1 MQKSKFLIACLFFIF
16 GLHATE
22 KPHII
27 YVLMDDMGQ
36 GDVSCFNPSSK
47 IHTPQI
53 DSLAKNGMMFTD
65 AHTNSSVCT
74 PTRYGILT
82 GRYAWRTHLK
92 KSVIGGTSP
101 SLIKPGRMTLASL
114 LKDQGYHTGM
124 IGKWHLGWD
133 FSFHPDSV
141 KIDPLYWGYTPG
153 TKIDYANGVKNGP
166 DVHGFDYYYAIPSSL
181 DIPPYVYV
189 ENGRVTNLDI
199 TEREGEEGKRLWRG
213 GPMSADFDIED
224 CTPNFFRRA
233 NQFIAKNAK
242 AEKPFFLYLPLPS
255 PHTPILPIKE
265 FQGKSGVNEYADFM
279 LQIDFHMGE
288 LIKTLKEHKIFDNTL
303 LIFTADNGISPRANI
318 EEINNAGHFPSN
330 GFRGRKADIFE
341 GGHRVPYIVTWPKGG
356 VKAGSISNQTIC
368 TTDMLATLADLLKV
382 KLPANAGEDS
392 YSTLPL
398 LMNRPYDFKRP
409 ATVHHSI
416 NGSFAIRQGD
426 WKLIFCPGSGGWP
439 KSDLTPEM
447 AKAQGLPLIQL
458 YNLKS
463 DPAETVN
470 LYADY
475 PHIVDRLTAQMQKY
489 IDQGRST
496 PGKAQK
502 NTGETAFLPE
512 GFAELSAKL
521 PRKVNKNVKVDGI
534 K

>member
-1 MQKSKFLIACLFFIF
+1 MNKFILLITLSLTTLLSA
-16 GLHATE
+16 A
-22 KPHII
+22 KQPNII

-47 IHTPQI
+47 IHTPHI
-53 DSLAKNGMMFTD
+53 DSLAANGMMFTD

-92 KSVIGGTSP
+92 KSVVGGTSP
-101 SLIKPGRMTLASL
+101 SLIKPGRMTLASF
-114 LKDQGYHTGM
+114 LKEQGYHTGM

-141 KIDPLYWGYTPG
+141 EIDPLYWGYTPG
-153 TKIDYANGVKNGP
+153 TKINYSKGVKNGP
-166 DVHGFDYYYAIPSSL
+166 DVHGFDYYYSLPSSL
-181 DIPPYVYV
+181 DIPPYLYV
-189 ENGRVTNLDI
+189 ENGEITNLDI
-199 TEREGEEGKRLWRG
+199 TERKGEEGKRLWRG

-233 NQFIAKNAK
+233 NKFIAQNAN
-242 AEKPFFLYLPLPS
+242 ADKPFFLYLPLPS

-265 FQGKSGVNEYADFM
+265 FQGKSGINEYADFV
-279 LQIDFHMGE
+279 LQIDHHMGE
-288 LIKTLKEHKIFDNTL
+288 LIKTLKEQNIFDNTL
-303 LIFTADNGISPRANI
+303 LVFTADNGISPRADI
-318 EEINNAGHFPSN
+318 AEINNAGHFPSN
-330 GFRGRKADIFE
+330 GFRGRKADIYE
-341 GGHRVPYIVTWPKGG
+341 GGHRVPYIVTWPNGG
-356 VKAGSISNQTIC
+356 VKAASITNQTIC
-368 TTDMLATLADLLKV
+368 TTDMLATLADILGK
-382 KLPANAGEDS
+382 KLPDNAGEDS

-398 LMNRPYDFKRP
+398 LLSKPYNFARP

-426 WKLIFCPGSGGWP
+426 WKLIFCAGSGGWP
-439 KSDLTPEM
+439 KSDLTPDM
-447 AKAQGLPLIQL
+447 AKAQGLPVIQL

-470 LYADY
+470 LYKSY
-475 PHIVDRLTAQMQKY
+475 PHIVDRLTTQMQKL
-489 IDQGRST
+489 IDDGRST
-496 PGKAQK
+496 PGKPQK
-502 NTGETAFLPE
+502 NTGATPFLPE

-521 PRKVNKNVKVDGI
+521 PRKIETNIKVDGI